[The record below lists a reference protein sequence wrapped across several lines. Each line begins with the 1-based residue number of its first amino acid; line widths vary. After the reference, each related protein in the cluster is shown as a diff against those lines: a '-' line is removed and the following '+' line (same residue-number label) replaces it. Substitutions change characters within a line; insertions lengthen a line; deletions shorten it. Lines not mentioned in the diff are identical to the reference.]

1 MILPSQ
7 IIKIPAR
14 RVATQFFVPKH
25 DVAKPEDLQLIKD
38 FLRDKPRILVLTGA
52 GISTE
57 SGLLLMSPLM
67 LCNKF
72 FF

>member
-1 MILPSQ
+1 MIKSKIL
-7 IIKIPAR
+7 KIPFR

-25 DVAKPEDLQLIKD
+25 DAAKTEDVEQVSE

-57 SGLLLMSPLM
+57 SGL
-67 LCNKF
+67 F
-72 FF
+72 